1 MVIYEPINSE
11 DYIYEIVSQNIRKY
25 RKERNMTQAELA
37 EKCDLSHEFIRRI
50 ESTKGKKKFTITT
63 VYKISIALNVEI
75 DKFFIIEK

>member
-1 MVIYEPINSE
+1 MNPINSE

-50 ESTKGKKKFTITT
+50 ESTKGKKN
-63 VYKISIALNVEI
+63 LL
-75 DKFFIIEK
+75 

>member
-1 MVIYEPINSE
+1 MNPINSE

-75 DKFFIIEK
+75 YKFFIIEN

>member
-1 MVIYEPINSE
+1 MNPINSE

-25 RKERNMTQAELA
+25 RKEKNMTQAELA

-63 VYKISIALNVEI
+63 VYKISISLNVVI
-75 DKFFIIEK
+75 YKFFIIEK

>member
-1 MVIYEPINSE
+1 MNPINSE

>member
-1 MVIYEPINSE
+1 MNPINSE
-11 DYIYEIVSQNIRKY
+11 NYIYEIVSQNIRKY

-75 DKFFIIEK
+75 YKFFIIEN